1 MIKICSIH
9 HDRDKSTSTA
19 SRFGLVLSS
28 TDLAVVEQEHM
39 GGGGGGGIPIL
50 TAISSISPE
59 EMNHHHQILVL
70 IGHARLIIVLHV
82 DLSIMIQ

>member
-28 TDLAVVEQEHM
+28 TDLAAVEQEHM
-39 GGGGGGGIPIL
+39 GRGGIPIL
-50 TAISSISPE
+50 TTLSSISPE